1 MYLVV
6 CYDVVSDRRRA
17 RILRRMREYLTHVQ
31 KSVFEGELEDS
42 RLDALRR
49 MLLEEMDPG
58 TDTIRVYHLCGRCIP
73 ATEVLGTGTY
83 VDREDADE
91 IV

>member
-1 MYLVV
+1 MYLIV
-6 CYDVVSDRRRA
+6 CYDIVQNRRRS
-17 RILRRMREYLTHVQ
+17 RILRRLREYLTHVQ
-31 KSVFEGELEDS
+31 KSVFEGELEDA
-42 RLDALRR
+42 RLDELRQ
-49 MLLEEMDPG
+49 MLLEEMDPV

-73 ATEVLGTGTY
+73 ATELLGTGSY